1 MKWRIL
7 ITIIV
12 GVAVFKLLPTNPT
25 TIQESSVSEVY
36 LQQAPASVQLYYY
49 IKRYAAEYN
58 IPESYAF
65 AIAFQETG
73 YRGPLHF
80 NYRANQT
87 SFAGAKGAMQIM
99 PATAQFIQGK
109 KISDQ
114 KLLHDIELNVKISMK
129 LLSRL
134 KRIYKDWGLVF
145 GAYNTG
151 RPCINEYARKVLNRN
166 YHWIKSI

>member
-12 GVAVFKLLPTNPT
+12 GIAVFKLLPTNPT
-25 TIQESSVSEVY
+25 PSQDPSVSEAY

-49 IKRYAAEYN
+49 IKKYAAEYN

-80 NYRANQT
+80 NYRPNQT

-99 PATAQFIQGK
+99 PATAQFIQGRK
-109 KISDQ
+109 VSDQ